1 MFYSVDLTILDQ
13 IAKFNF
19 VYIFILQFNSD
30 SNSVI
35 CKSYNKLLYV
45 CIEFAIN
52 IRGDVTDF
60 DADGYLNAS
69 DMEVALK
76 YITNGELEQEEL
88 DYITSKIIGR

>member
-1 MFYSVDLTILDQ
+1 MIRSLNLIPCTFGQIQLFVKVTISDL
-13 IAKFNF
+13 F
-19 VYIFILQFNSD
+19 
-30 SNSVI
+30 
-35 CKSYNKLLYV
+35 V